1 MSNVIYRR
9 AVERDVAAI
18 VRLLADDVLGSARE
32 TLDHRAYLNAFRT
45 IDADPG
51 QYLLVVEEDAEIIGT
66 LQLTFIPGLAL
77 GGLRRGQI
85 EAVRVASHR
94 RGEGIGEAML
104 EWAVARC
111 RREGCGLVQ
120 LMTDRERGDAHRF
133 YDRLGFQASHL
144 GYKLRL

>member
-1 MSNVIYRR
+1 
-9 AVERDVAAI
+9 
-18 VRLLADDVLGSARE
+18 
-32 TLDHRAYLNAFRT
+32 
-45 IDADPG
+45 
-51 QYLLVVEEDAEIIGT
+51 
-66 LQLTFIPGLAL
+66 LAL
-77 GGLRRGQI
+77 GGVRRGQV